1 MLVIH
6 RKTIPA
12 SSLNMVT
19 EPTISCNTE
28 PKFVNPNSGK
38 VVNTV
43 LPAVI

>member
-6 RKTIPA
+6 RKTFPA
-12 SSLNMVT
+12 SSLNMVIET
-19 EPTISCNTE
+19 TINCNTL
-28 PKFVNPNSGK
+28 NHSGK